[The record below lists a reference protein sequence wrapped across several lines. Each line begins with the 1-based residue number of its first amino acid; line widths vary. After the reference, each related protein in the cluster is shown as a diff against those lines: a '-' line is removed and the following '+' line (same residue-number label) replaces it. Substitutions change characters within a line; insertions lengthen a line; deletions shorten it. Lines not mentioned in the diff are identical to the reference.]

1 MIRWRAPGPYVVAF
15 TERGGGVSTGGYASL
30 NLGSRGDDRARMAEN
45 RRLACAELGLDAS
58 RLALNRQ
65 QHRATVHRGVA
76 GEWRVGDAL
85 WTDEPGLP
93 LLALTAD
100 CVPIAIVTTGGT
112 PALAVVH
119 AGWRGLAAGVV
130 EGAAAALPDGPKAAA
145 IGPAIGPC
153 CYEVGTEVSTRFEP
167 DLVEGR
173 MLDLW
178 TAAERALGRAGVTA
192 VERLDLCTRCHH
204 DRFFS
209 HRASGGVHGA
219 QGVIGALAG

>member
-1 MIRWRAPGPYVVAF
+1 M
-15 TERGGGVSTGGYASL
+15 STGGYASL